1 MDRLRGV
8 IKMATSTESRSQQRF
23 GASVSAIYS
32 SFGTTNF
39 RNAKIVN
46 FSEDG
51 LCIKADHP
59 FPVGATIFLRVI
71 DWQLGTFD
79 RKPSSI
85 SLKTTATVEVKWCDK
100 YIDSGQQAFLIGL
113 KHYPPEY

>member
-1 MDRLRGV
+1 
-8 IKMATSTESRSQQRF
+8 MASRTESRSQQRF
-23 GASVSAIYS
+23 GASVSAVYS
-32 SFGTTNF
+32 YFGTTNF

-51 LCIKADHP
+51 LCIKAEHP
-59 FPVGATIFLRVI
+59 FPVGSTIFLRVI
-71 DWQLGTFD
+71 DWQSGTFD

-85 SLKTTATVEVKWCDK
+85 SLRTTATVEVKWCDK
-100 YIDSGQQAFLIGL
+100 FIDSGQQAFLIGL